1 MIETY
6 GLRESLG
13 HARAVLDDRMQ
24 EYAVENPLF
33 RLISADVGRAGMPEF
48 IKKFPEQYYNT
59 GIAEMA
65 AFDLAA
71 GLALEGF
78 KPWVYGM
85 SVFNT
90 LRAGEGIRTNMCYQN
105 ADVKVIG
112 CNTGLCQGPCGSTHY
127 ALEDLAILRTFPNLV
142 VCVPCDADQSV
153 KAFNAAN
160 EMYGPVYLRLGN
172 GRNESDV
179 YKNKDYK
186 FEFGKGIEIDEG
198 KDGYI
203 IACGMMVP
211 FAVEAAKQLKAE
223 GVDCGVIDMHTIKPL
238 DKELVYKAAEKTGK
252 IVTCEDAFIIGGL
265 GGAVCECVAESG
277 IPCKVKRLGV
287 PDLFPG
293 FGSFDEQM
301 QNLGFGVEAMKEAI
315 KNL

>member
-6 GLRESLG
+6 GLREKLG
-13 HARAVLDDRMQ
+13 NARPELDKAMQ
-24 EYAVENPLF
+24 EYAVKNPEF

-48 IKKFPEQYYNT
+48 IKKFPKQYYNT

-65 AFDLAA
+65 AMDLAA
-71 GLALEGF
+71 GLALEGYR
-78 KPWVYGM
+78 PWIYGM

-90 LRAGEGIRTNMCYQN
+90 LRAGEGIRTNMCYQHAN
-105 ADVKVIG
+105 VKIIG

-127 ALEDLAILRTFPNLV
+127 ALEDLAILRTFPELTL
-142 VCVPCDADQSV
+142 CVPCDANQVV
-153 KAFNAAN
+153 KAFEAAN
-160 EMYGPVYLRLGN
+160 GIEGPVYLRLGN
-172 GRNESDV
+172 GRGESDV
-179 YKNKDYK
+179 YKNDYK
-186 FEFGKGIEIDEG
+186 FEFGKGIEIMEG
-198 KDGYI
+198 KDGCI

-211 FAVEAAKQLKAE
+211 YAVEAAKQLRAE
-223 GVDCGVIDMHTIKPL
+223 GMDVGVVDMHTLKPL
-238 DKELVYKAAEKTGK
+238 DTELICKVAKQCGR

-265 GGAVCECVAESG
+265 GGAVCETVAESG

-301 QNLGFGVEAMKEAI
+301 EHLGFGVKAMKEAI
-315 KNL
+315 KAL